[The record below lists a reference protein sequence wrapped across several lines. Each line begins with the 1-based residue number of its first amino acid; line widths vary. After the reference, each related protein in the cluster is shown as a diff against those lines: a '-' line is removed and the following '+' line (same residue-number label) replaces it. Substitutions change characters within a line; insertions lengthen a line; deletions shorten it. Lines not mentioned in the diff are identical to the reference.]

1 MFRLRHL
8 ILFSVKCRV
17 KLPVPGQEN
26 CKTEKVTLETFPS
39 LGCTTAITLARMV
52 VSYLLIAT
60 ILKAHDQPSC
70 AC

>member
-8 ILFSVKCRV
+8 ILPSVKCRV
-17 KLPVPGQEN
+17 KLPVPEQEN
-26 CKTEKVTLETFPS
+26 SKTEKEILETFPS
-39 LGCTTAITLARMV
+39 PGCTTAISLARVV

-60 ILKAHDQPSC
+60 ILKAHDQPCC